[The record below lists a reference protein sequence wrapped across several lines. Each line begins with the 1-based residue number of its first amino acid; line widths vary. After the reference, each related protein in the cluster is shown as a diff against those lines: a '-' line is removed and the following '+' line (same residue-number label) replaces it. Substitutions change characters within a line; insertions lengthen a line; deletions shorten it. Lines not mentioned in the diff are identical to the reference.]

1 MNNLL
6 IFSIAVNV
14 LLSGI
19 ALYYILTI
27 HIREHEIEE
36 MIHNKVDR
44 LDIIKHVLK
53 KYLSEDNYERLSS
66 RNKERRKR

>member
-6 IFSIAVNV
+6 IISIILNV
-14 LLSGI
+14 LLLGI
-19 ALYYILTI
+19 VLYYILTI

>member
-6 IFSIAVNV
+6 IFSIAGNV

-27 HIREHEIEE
+27 HIREHEIET
-36 MIHNKVDR
+36 MIDNKIDR
-44 LDIIKHVLK
+44 LDIIKYVLK

-66 RNKERRKR
+66 RDKERRKR

>member
-6 IFSIAVNV
+6 IISITFNV
-14 LLSGI
+14 LLLGI
-19 ALYYILTI
+19 VLYYILTI

>member
-6 IFSIAVNV
+6 IISITFNV
-14 LLSGI
+14 LLLGI
-19 ALYYILTI
+19 VLYHLLTI
-27 HIREHEIEE
+27 HIREHEIEA
-36 MIHNKVDR
+36 MIDNKVNR
-44 LDIIKHVLK
+44 LDVIKHVLK

>member
-6 IFSIAVNV
+6 IISIAFNV
-14 LLSGI
+14 LLLGI
-19 ALYYILTI
+19 VLYYILTI